1 MKNKT
6 SILTVLILFVLST
19 TGFPVFS
26 HYCLVQGE
34 SVNLECIDSVE
45 NQLLISACCVEEIDE
60 INDKSEV
67 GKTNCCID
75 NFDYKK
81 IEDNFFQTI
90 TTNLFPIFSVISEEN
105 LFSVDLQSENKFSE
119 QTKHN
124 LPPPKFGKELLYTI
138 HQLKVDLPIC

>member
-1 MKNKT
+1 MKKKT
-6 SILTVLILFVLST
+6 SILTILILFVLST

-26 HYCLVQGE
+26 HYCQVRGE

-45 NQLLISACCVEEIDE
+45 NQLITSSYCVEEFDE

-67 GKTNCCID
+67 GYTNCCVD

-90 TTNLFPIFSVISEEN
+90 TTNLISIYSVISEEN
-105 LFSVDLQSENKFSE
+105 FSSADLQSENKFSE
-119 QTKHN
+119 QTNYN

-138 HQLKVDLPIC
+138 HQLKVELPIC